1 VRQNRKRKIVDEEF
15 DTCRCLPENLER
27 IVSNRETL
35 IEFLGH
41 CIKKGGVSRRRGV
54 GIGCESNSPIAIDGG
69 SKGEW

>member
-1 VRQNRKRKIVDEEF
+1 MDEEF
-15 DTCRCLPENLER
+15 DTCRFLPENLER

-41 CIKKGGVSRRRGV
+41 CITTGGISRRRGV

-69 SKGEW
+69 SKGEG